1 MAIFASG
8 GIKDG
13 LDIAKC
19 IALGA
24 KLGGMAGTFL
34 KAAVISTEN
43 AMEMMELTRRQLKVT
58 MFAVGAGGLEALKSQ
73 KLVLA

>member
-8 GIKDG
+8 GVKDG

-19 IALGA
+19 VALGA
-24 KLGGMAGTFL
+24 KLGGMAGIFL

-43 AMEMMELTRRQLKVT
+43 AMEMMELTSKQLKVT
-58 MFAVGAGGLEALKSQ
+58 MFAVGVDRLEALTSQ
-73 KLVLA
+73 NLVLV